1 MVCLRKPSLLQDDKP
16 FFQFFSR
23 AFLVSYFMIKFL
35 LHLEFILRE
44 VKIQLKKKKPRPPSQ
59 RLPLVTRLCLSP
71 GDAASQVHA
80 PEMTR
85 VHSGPSASSRSSVLS
100 DSRRV
105 VLVMDVALPFALFC
119 GQSALTLRV
128 LTACALTCGFPQ
140 TLIGPFPHQRSDAGH
155 RSGAPRR
162 SGPTSSLSLSRI
174 STFPNFLFVPRYFL
188 FFCFSIKGLTL
199 HVTQYLLVV
208 GAAATTP
215 PPTSSVTSPTFTRSL
230 NRHARTT
237 PATLRGP

>member
-1 MVCLRKPSLLQDDKP
+1 M
-16 FFQFFSR
+16 
-23 AFLVSYFMIKFL
+23 
-35 LHLEFILRE
+35 
-44 VKIQLKKKKPRPPSQ
+44 
-59 RLPLVTRLCLSP
+59 VTRLCPSP

-105 VLVMDVALPFALFC
+105 VLVMDVALPSTLFC
-119 GQSALTLRV
+119 GQSALTSRV
-128 LTACALTCGFPQ
+128 LAACALTCVFPQ

-188 FFCFSIKGLTL
+188 FFCFSIKGLTF

-237 PATLRGP
+237 PATSRGP